1 MPSLDTVPIITAAG
15 LLTCLLVVP
24 AVQAGPTITLIGD
37 DVRSTVMEYMAAG
50 EQSEIRHRDG
60 VDELTPV
67 SAGVTL
73 RNLAPGSASI
83 AMADLLL
90 VSDIALIV
98 MDSTVGPTPVIREH
112 ILIARQA
119 RVPMLAVLVS
129 NVARLHARAPAES
142 AEILAVE
149 IEAVRGLLSAYDF
162 DAKSVRVYYDAPVPE
177 PVEGVAAFGNRE
189 ALRALSTFVP
199 RRVRAADTGPV
210 TEIWSAV
217 YLLTELETVGAA
229 VSLAPQDSIMVWSEG
244 THSKATLS
252 SVSQYHPGD
261 FREMSLTLESPVSGK
276 EGSRILL
283 VSGERV
289 VGLGAITQIGH

>member
-1 MPSLDTVPIITAAG
+1 MPSLDTFPIITAAG
-15 LLTCLLVVP
+15 LLTCLLVAP

-37 DVRSTVMEYMAAG
+37 NGRSTVMEHMAAG
-50 EQSEIRHRDG
+50 EQSDIRHRDG
-60 VDELTPV
+60 VDELMSA

-73 RNLAPGSASI
+73 RNLAPGSAVI

-129 NVARLHARAPAES
+129 NVARLYARAPAES
-142 AEILAVE
+142 AEILAIE

-162 DAKSVRVYYDAPVPE
+162 DAKSVRFYFDAPVPQ
-177 PVEGVAAFGNRE
+177 PVEGVAGFGNRE

-199 RRVRAADTGPV
+199 RRVRTADTGPV

-261 FREMSLTLESPVSGK
+261 FREMSLSLESPVSGK